1 MAQGWAS
8 RAATLRFAFNPRCP
22 RMNILRRTTSFNL
35 SVVLV
40 GAALAIALVL
50 PTPVHAV
57 GIPKAYPVRDFFSNP
72 EKAYFRLSA
81 DGRTLGFMQPVSVDG
96 APRRLNVF
104 VQPLKGS
111 QPIGEPRRL
120 TAETARDI
128 SIYSW
133 KGSDRILYVKDFG
146 GDENFHLVS
155 VDVKTGKVTDLTPGE
170 KVRAELLDELRDDP
184 HHILVTHNRRNAELF
199 DVYRIDLRS
208 GQETLVA
215 KNPGDVVGWAT
226 DHAGRVR
233 VAFRTDGLL
242 NVVMYRATE
251 ADAFKPIISTDYK
264 TEVSIA
270 SFSADNRR
278 LFALSNRGRDKKAL
292 VSIDPARPDAE
303 EVVFVHP
310 EVDLGGATWSHR
322 HKKITEA
329 NYVTAR
335 VERKFF
341 DAATERIYQRI
352 GAKAPGMEITL
363 QSRTKAEDKF
373 IVAAG
378 NDRTPGARFIYDAK
392 ADSLSMLAEINPKI
406 PAADM
411 APMKPI
417 SYKSRD
423 GLTIHGYLT
432 LPVGRDPKSLPCVV
446 NPHGGPWAR
455 DVWGYNP
462 EVQFLAN
469 RGYCVLQMNFRG
481 STGYGRQFW
490 EASFG
495 QWGLKMQDD
504 ITDGVQWLVQQ
515 GVADAKRVGIYG
527 ASYGGYATLAGVTF
541 TPDLYAAAVNYVGV
555 SNLFTFMNTIP
566 PYWRTELVKL
576 QEMVGHPERDKERLT
591 RTSPALNAER
601 IKTPLM
607 VVQGARDPR
616 VNKAESDQMVEALK
630 VRGVD
635 VPYLVK
641 DNEGHG
647 FRNEENQYEF
657 YGAMESF
664 LGKHLKPDA
673 PRD

>member
-1 MAQGWAS
+1 MKILQRLSTFTLSIGLVAGALGVALLLPAPAHAQATAAS
-8 RAATLRFAFNPRCP
+8 RA
-22 RMNILRRTTSFNL
+22 
-35 SVVLV
+35 
-40 GAALAIALVL
+40 
-50 PTPVHAV
+50 

-81 DGRTLGFMQPVSVDG
+81 DGKTLGFMQPVSVDG

-104 VQPLKGS
+104 VQALQGS
-111 QPIGEPRRL
+111 RPVGEARRL

-155 VDVKTGKVTDLTPGE
+155 VDVKTGKVTDLTPGD
-170 KVRAELLDELRDDP
+170 KVRAELLDELPDDP

-199 DVYRIDLRS
+199 DVYRIDPRT
-208 GQETLVA
+208 GAETLVA
-215 KNPGDVVGWAT
+215 SNPGNIVGWGT

-233 VAFRTDGLL
+233 LAFRSDGLKNEVL
-242 NVVMYRATE
+242 HRATE
-251 ADAFKPIISTDYK
+251 RDEFKLIISTDFK
-264 TEVSIA
+264 TEVSVP
-270 SFSADNRR
+270 FFTADNRK
-278 LFALSNRGRDKKAL
+278 LYAISNRGRDLKAL
-292 VSIDPARPDAE
+292 VEIDPAKPDAE
-303 EVVFVHP
+303 RVVFVP
-310 EVDLGGATWSHR
+310 EGVDLGGANWSR
-322 HKKITEA
+322 AKKKLVEA
-329 NYVTAR
+329 NYVSDR
-335 VERKFF
+335 IQRRFF
-341 DAATERIYQRI
+341 DRATERVYARAA
-352 GAKAPGMEITL
+352 AKAPGMEITL
-363 QSRTKAEDKF
+363 QSATKAEDKF
-373 IVAAG
+373 IVAAAS
-378 NDRTPGARFIYDAK
+378 DRTPGGRYIYDAK
-392 ADSLSMLAEINPKI
+392 ADTMTLLAEINPKI
-406 PAADM
+406 AAADM

-417 SYKSRD
+417 SYTSRD

-432 LPVGRDPKSLPCVV
+432 LPVGREPKQLPCVV

-455 DVWGYNP
+455 DIWGYNP

-481 STGYGRQFW
+481 STGYGRKFW

-504 ITDGVQWLVQQ
+504 ITDGVQWLIAQ
-515 GVADAKRVGIYG
+515 GIADPKRVGIYG

-541 TPDLYAAAVNYVGV
+541 TPELYAAAVNYVGV

-566 PYWRTELVKL
+566 PYWRTELTKL
-576 QEMVGHPERDKERLT
+576 HEMVGHPERDKDRLT
-591 RTSPALNAER
+591 RTSPALNADK

-616 VNKAESDQMVEALK
+616 VNKAESDQMVDALK
-630 VRGVD
+630 KRGVD
-635 VPYLVK
+635 VPYMVK

-657 YGAMESF
+657 YGAMEQF
-664 LGKHLKPDA
+664 LGRHLRPEA

>member
-1 MAQGWAS
+1 MKISNAWSHFSLTVA
-8 RAATLRFAFNPRCP
+8 
-22 RMNILRRTTSFNL
+22 
-35 SVVLV
+35 LV
-40 GAALAIALVL
+40 GGAVLLSFALPLPAHAA
-50 PTPVHAV
+50 

-81 DGRTLGFMQPVSVDG
+81 DGKTLGFMQPVSVDG

-111 QPIGEPRRL
+111 QPVGEARRL
-120 TAETARDI
+120 TGETARDI

-133 KGSDRILYVKDFG
+133 KGSDRVLYVKDFG
-146 GDENFHLVS
+146 GDENFHVVS
-155 VDVKTGKVTDLTPGE
+155 VDVKTGKVTDLTPGD
-170 KVRAELLDELRDDP
+170 KVRAEILDELPDDP
-184 HHILVTHNRRNAELF
+184 HHILVTHNRRNAEVF

-208 GQETLVA
+208 GKETLVA
-215 KNPGDVVGWAT
+215 KNPGDIVGWKT

-233 VAFRTDGLL
+233 VATRTDGLKTVTL
-242 NVVMYRATE
+242 YRAGETDE
-251 ADAFKPIISTDYK
+251 FAPIITTDFK
-264 TEVSIA
+264 TEVDVA
-270 SFSADNRR
+270 AFTADNQR
-278 LFALSNRGRDKKAL
+278 LYAISNRGRDKKAL
-292 VSIDPARPDAE
+292 VTIDPAQPE
-303 EVVFVHP
+303 KEQLVFVHP
-310 EVDLGGATWSHR
+310 DVDLGGATWSR
-322 HKKITEA
+322 LRKKITVA
-329 NYVTAR
+329 NFVTDR
-335 VERKFF
+335 IERKFF
-341 DAATERIYQRI
+341 DSASRQVYQRVA
-352 GAKAPGMEITL
+352 AKVPGMEVTL
-363 QSRTKAEDKF
+363 QSATQAEDKF

-378 NDRTPGARFIYDAK
+378 NDRTPGTRYIYDLK
-392 ADSLSMLAEINPKI
+392 ADSLSVLAEINPKI

-411 APMKPI
+411 APQKPI
-417 SYKSRD
+417 SYRSRD
-423 GLTIHGYLT
+423 GLTINGYLT
-432 LPVGRDPKSLPCVV
+432 LPLGREPKDLACVV
-446 NPHGGPWAR
+446 HPHGGPWAR

-469 RGYCVLQMNFRG
+469 RGYCVLQLNFRG

-504 ITDGVQWLVQQ
+504 ITDGVQWLIQQ

-566 PYWRTELVKL
+566 PYWRTELPKIY
-576 QEMVGHPERDKERLT
+576 EMVGDPEKDKERMT
-591 RTSPALNAER
+591 RTSPALNADK

-616 VNKAESDQMVEALK
+616 VNKAESDQMVQALQK
-630 VRGVD
+630 RGVD
-635 VPYLVK
+635 VPYIVK

-657 YGAMESF
+657 YGAMEAF
-664 LGKHLKPDA
+664 LGKHLKPQVQKD
-673 PRD
+673 